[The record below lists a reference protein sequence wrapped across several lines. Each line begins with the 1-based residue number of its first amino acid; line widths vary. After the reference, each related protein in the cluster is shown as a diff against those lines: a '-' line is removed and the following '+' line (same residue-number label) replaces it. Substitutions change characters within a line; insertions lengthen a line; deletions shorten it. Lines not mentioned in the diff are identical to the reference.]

1 MVEESYCKL
10 CSLSTLVWSTSHLPS
25 LSRIGYFHSTLRTF
39 GHKITRIQC
48 YGWTI
53 IKHFPYTYLTRCYYF
68 SLRRNRFGI
77 FGNLDRCLFSFHDF
91 EIEVQNSAVQIGEG
105 RLACD
110 YFSFRFWISL
120 GQLCHSQR
128 ILEFQRRLLHWSRY
142 WRDATRRVSFHVD
155 YSLSGT
161 SNLWNRN
168 EKKLPL
174 TPFLCHIHCPKCG
187 KIITHVP

>member
-1 MVEESYCKL
+1 MVEESYGKL

-53 IKHFPYTYLTRCYYF
+53 IKHFPYTYSTRCYYF

-91 EIEVQNSAVQIGEG
+91 EIEVQNSTVQIGEG

-110 YFSFRFWISL
+110 YFSFVFGFLWDS
-120 GQLCHSQR
+120 HA
-128 ILEFQRRLLHWSRY
+128 ILRGYWSFKE
-142 WRDATRRVSFHVD
+142 DFFIGVD
-155 YSLSGT
+155 IGVM
-161 SNLWNRN
+161 
-168 EKKLPL
+168 PL
-174 TPFLCHIHCPKCG
+174 EEYLFMVIIPFLVLVIYGIVTRKSRR
-187 KIITHVP
+187 